1 MSPHPKPVFMGFWM
15 WTWGKCVGDCDGVQV
30 KQGIRCCGCWVDSH
44 QLVPLISAMGS
55 CCCFDCITERLPA
68 LAYWPWKFVYW
79 SSGLITFI
87 FTSLGLSGHTH
98 LLARCSM
105 FASLDLILYEEGFK
119 MSSPGTIILQK
130 RLVTTDDHLSTWK
143 KYNVRL
149 VKVLASTRLLWKSF
163 RFIILGNFSEAT
175 HQLYLVATWIKQIHI
190 SPTEGKWGCGGHLL
204 ISKVCGCVAI
214 ELHCGALQLQPLGT
228 FAGVEFSL
236 QDVGHPVT
244 LGSGVAAT
252 QAHLQRSTQPIGSR
266 IWTSFLEVFPAVNQT
281 RTIQGS
287 HEWWRGVNF

>member
-1 MSPHPKPVFMGFWM
+1 M
-15 WTWGKCVGDCDGVQV
+15 QV
-30 KQGIRCCGCWVDSH
+30 KQGIQCCGCWVDSH

-79 SSGLITFI
+79 SSGLITFN

-149 VKVLASTRLLWKSF
+149 VKVLASTRLL
-163 RFIILGNFSEAT
+163 
-175 HQLYLVATWIKQIHI
+175 
-190 SPTEGKWGCGGHLL
+190 
-204 ISKVCGCVAI
+204 
-214 ELHCGALQLQPLGT
+214 
-228 FAGVEFSL
+228 
-236 QDVGHPVT
+236 
-244 LGSGVAAT
+244 
-252 QAHLQRSTQPIGSR
+252 
-266 IWTSFLEVFPAVNQT
+266 
-281 RTIQGS
+281 
-287 HEWWRGVNF
+287 

>member
-1 MSPHPKPVFMGFWM
+1 MECRWSRESSVAVAGWIPINWCPWFLH
-15 WTWGKCVGDCDGVQV
+15 GK
-30 KQGIRCCGCWVDSH
+30 
-44 QLVPLISAMGS
+44 MGS
-55 CCCFDCITERLPA
+55 CCCFDFITERLPA

-79 SSGLITFI
+79 SSGLITFN

-163 RFIILGNFSEAT
+163 KFIILGNFSEAT

-190 SPTEGKWGCGGHLL
+190 SPTEGTWGCGGHLL

-236 QDVGHPVT
+236 QNVGTDWRRMKTTGVSWAAIDGNWDCDGDKFHNVGV
-244 LGSGVAAT
+244 LWDLVRGEVIVYRKYSGILKL
-252 QAHLQRSTQPIGSR
+252 HL
-266 IWTSFLEVFPAVNQT
+266 
-281 RTIQGS
+281 
-287 HEWWRGVNF
+287 